1 MKIILSEN
9 DRLLKKEI
17 KKTNGIN
24 YIYLNERA
32 EDINR
37 ILNECSAKEIKID
50 NYKNDSFKN
59 DFIELYVDFIGK
71 LGIKYN
77 SSYWWVTGTSAKNR
91 FTSNFFDNLY
101 IFYKI
106 ITILKDSKET
116 LLIINPSKEIFR
128 SISKY
133 CIANSIDF
141 KVLSQ
146 PMHVAIF
153 DKIKNTRSLF
163 YMIYFICGTWRRIYI
178 SNKYLKKKFISQIQP
193 EKEYYTLRSWF
204 YDKSINENSEYHDSF
219 FGVLPSYL
227 MRKGRRVLIV
237 AGTIGNFKSI
247 VGKIT
252 DVGGYFIIT
261 EELLLGYADPIRV
274 VFDIYFNRIQ
284 IKDKIDLDGLDVS
297 DILKVEIDKE
307 FKGQQILRDY
317 LHYYYAKR
325 LSNIIKIDTFT
336 TIYENNAWEKMW
348 FLALKKYSPQT
359 KTIGYQHTILCEAS
373 INMILSKYEK
383 NIVPI
388 PDKIN
393 TLGNVT
399 KNYLET
405 YGNYNENRVKASC
418 ALRFETLNVSDAV
431 SRKRSN
437 NILLVLGGI
446 LPRAIDMINF
456 VFRALNNNGKYKI
469 IIRPHPALPLHI
481 FKQKLDFKLE
491 KHDQFSVSANMSIE
505 EDMQEVDIVIYDA
518 STISLESLMMGI
530 PVIHIALQDML
541 SYDNLFQCNHFKWT
555 VSNEEE
561 LAGIIDAIYEL
572 NDKKYYY
579 EQSQARKYVEDYLF
593 KVTDKNLSEFII

>member
-1 MKIILSEN
+1 MKVILSEN
-9 DRLLKKEI
+9 DRLLKTEI

-37 ILNECSAKEIKID
+37 ILSECSAKEIKID
-50 NYKNDSFKN
+50 DYKNDPIKN
-59 DFIELYVDFIGK
+59 DFVELYIDLIGK
-71 LGIKYN
+71 LGLKYN

-91 FTSNFFDNLY
+91 FTSNVFDNLY

-106 ITILKDSKET
+106 IYVLKDSKET
-116 LLIINPSKEIFR
+116 LLIINPSNEIFR
-128 SISKY
+128 SISIY

-146 PMHVAIF
+146 PIHVIVF
-153 DKIKNTRSLF
+153 NKIKDIQSIF
-163 YMIYFICGTWRRIYI
+163 YKIYFICDTWRRIYL
-178 SNKYLKKKFISQIQP
+178 SNKYLKKKFVSQIQP
-193 EKEYYTLRSWF
+193 KKEYYTLRSWF
-204 YDKSINENSEYHDSF
+204 YSKSINENSEYHDSF

-227 MRKGRRVLIV
+227 VRKGKRVLIV
-237 AGTIGNFKSI
+237 AGSIGDFKSI
-247 VGKIT
+247 VEKINNV
-252 DVGGYFIIT
+252 DGYFIIT

-274 VFDIYFNRIQ
+274 AFDTHFNRIQ

-297 DILKVEIDKE
+297 EILRVEIDKE

-317 LHYYYAKR
+317 LHFYYAKR
-325 LSNIIKIDTFT
+325 LSKIIKIDTFT

-348 FLALKKYSPQT
+348 FLALKKHSPQT

-405 YGNYNENRVKASC
+405 HGNYNENRIKASC
-418 ALRFETLNVSDAV
+418 ALRFETLNVSDV
-431 SRKRSN
+431 VPRNRSN

-446 LPRAIDMINF
+446 IPRAIDMINF
-456 VFRALNNNGKYKI
+456 VSGALKNNEKYKI
-469 IIRPHPALPLHI
+469 IIRPHPALPLYI
-481 FKQKLDFKLE
+481 LKQKLDLKLE
-491 KHDQFSVSANMSIE
+491 KHDLFSVSANLSIE

-530 PVIHIALQDML
+530 PVIHVALQDML

-555 VSNEEE
+555 ASNEEE
-561 LAGIIDAIYEL
+561 LARIIDAIYEL
-572 NDKKYYY
+572 NDKIYYY
-579 EQSQARKYVEDYLF
+579 EQAQARKYVEDYLS
-593 KVTDKNLSEFII
+593 KVTDERLDEFII